1 MSRIARLGLSCVLA
15 VFLAASITAPA
26 FAIIW
31 AAPAVGSLVS
41 GVLVRG
47 AVSGAARATAYP
59 LGQAAAQGASWA
71 ARAQAANTIGVMMV
85 GTVAF
90 CGTGS
95 VLDVCTDPKFKVK
108 TQDTTH
114 DGGEVSASIPATVTT
129 TAPINVTSGT
139 PGSVRY
145 SWRTYP
151 GDPGSNTLV
160 DNETHLSATSLCQSS
175 FTQGKCVTMNGAGSY
190 TWDSLGSGT
199 YCYYKKNGGVTV
211 GCGSA
216 WSYVKNPQACP
227 SGYTNQGGTCVTQ
240 DCPAGYTMN
249 SGTCSKL
256 QCPAGFDLSGTM
268 CNPVAGTW
276 TPDGAPTFVNSG
288 GTWTLHP
295 KDPDIPDT
303 GTLPNPMEWTG
314 MDEYGNP
321 AKVQIVPET
330 NGGVTIKGWTQGVSP
345 GGQTTTTYNSI
356 YINPAGTFS
365 SAITNVYNG
374 DIVTNSGTSTPP
386 ATTALPTDYQRDATG
401 QQTNTKLQTIIDGGV
416 KVKEDGTPTTGDF
429 TSANTKVSEAET
441 ALKGVPTEAAKTD
454 GKDTGWKI
462 GFTPPSGCTN
472 PAAFAMPKV
481 NLVAD
486 LCRWEPQIGAF
497 MSFVWYLLTLGS
509 CLSMIRGA
517 MVGGNS

>member
-1 MSRIARLGLSCVLA
+1 MSPIARLGLSCVLA
-15 VFLAASITAPA
+15 IFLAASVTAPA

-31 AAPAVGSLVS
+31 AAPAVGSVVS

-47 AVSGAARATAYP
+47 AVAGAARATAYP

-95 VLDVCTDPKFKVK
+95 VLDVCTNPKFKVK
-108 TQDTTH
+108 PQDTT
-114 DGGEVSASIPATVTT
+114 DVGGEVSASIPATTLT
-129 TAPINVTSGT
+129 TAPINVQEGA
-139 PGSVRY
+139 PGIR
-145 SWRTYP
+145 WRVGVTFGGP
-151 GDPGSNTLV
+151 WD
-160 DNETHLSATSLCQSS
+160 TSLYATQNAACDSPQSRAWAVQYNGAGTWVFQTFGGSYCHWLKNGS
-175 FTQGKCVTMNGAGSY
+175 FAQANTVQGVSSTCSTGFSNVGGTCTKTDCPADYTMNG
-190 TWDSLGSGT
+190 GT
-199 YCYYKKNGGVTV
+199 CEKKV
-211 GCGSA
+211 
-216 WSYVKNPQACP
+216 CP
-227 SGYTNQGGTCVTQ
+227 SGFT
-240 DCPAGYTMN
+240 
-249 SGTCSKL
+249 
-256 QCPAGFDLSGTM
+256 LSGST

-429 TSANTKVSEAET
+429 TTANTKLGEAET

-462 GFTPPSGCTN
+462 GFSPPSGCTN